1 MLPFCVAEM
10 GGESSKVF
18 FQLSEQL
25 VKRPRFGSQHPL
37 ACFLCNA
44 SSVVDLLLH
53 NGPGLPC
60 DQGVTGFVQYRLE
73 FGANGFNATVAAF
86 SVQAG
91 FLVVDLALLLLAQ
104 SGIAQ
109 LILVWKHKLTVCL
122 AAEEAVMASCLRVTL
137 AQYLQL
143 QQQVFIFICLTVF
156 VIFGCSLANREK
168 EIVVFASSSNT

>member
-73 FGANGFNATVAAF
+73 FGANGFNTTVAAF
-86 SVQAG
+86 SVQEG

-122 AAEEAVMASCLRVTL
+122 AAEEAVYGFLFESHISTLLAAASI
-137 AQYLQL
+137 YLHLFDSLCHFRPQ
-143 QQQVFIFICLTVF
+143 
-156 VIFGCSLANREK
+156 FGK
-168 EIVVFASSSNT
+168 P